1 MTRVPLLDLTRSNP
15 DTDVALR
22 AAFERVLGSGQF
34 VMGPDVRELEAAV
47 ADLCGTKH
55 AIACAS
61 GSEALLLALMAKFYT
76 FGLMLQ

>member
-34 VMGPDVRELEAAV
+34 VMGPDVGEIDYGMSVYVCVCVCIYICIFL
-47 ADLCGTKH
+47 LPPITHSSHTHTH
-55 AIACAS
+55 A
-61 GSEALLLALMAKFYT
+61 
-76 FGLMLQ
+76 